1 MTGQH
6 LRGLPVFLRAPR
18 AAGLWLAGVLIALA
32 SVVAFGLSYRGLLEW
47 ALHHQ
52 WPLGVAVFFPLLI
65 DVLIVVCEVIL
76 FVAAIDGDTPQR
88 VRALAW
94 AVLLA
99 FTTASTVGNADHLA
113 AATPLTRGGFAL
125 PPVVLAVAL
134 GFGLGELKR
143 QAAKYREPSS
153 STVPGTV
160 PSDVAEAAKARLR
173 FALAHG
179 FRLSN
184 NELCDSFPL
193 TRAQVTRVREEV
205 LAENN
210 GHGGT

>member
-18 AAGLWLAGVLIALA
+18 GAALWLIGAGITVA
-32 SVVAFGLSYRGLLEW
+32 SVVAYVLSYAGLAQW
-47 ALHHQ
+47 ALHHG
-52 WPLGVAVFFPLLI
+52 WAPAGAIWFPFLI
-65 DVLIVVCEVIL
+65 DLPLVVCEVIL